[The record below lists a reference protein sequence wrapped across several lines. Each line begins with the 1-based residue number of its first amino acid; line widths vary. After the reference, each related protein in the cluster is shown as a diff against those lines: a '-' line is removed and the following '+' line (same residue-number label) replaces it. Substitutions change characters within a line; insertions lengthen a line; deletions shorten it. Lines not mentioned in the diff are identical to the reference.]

1 MRVLKAEIIATGS
14 ELLWDGLTET
24 NSVYLADRLIE
35 LGFDPIHK
43 SVVGDEERSMTEVIR
58 QAASRAPVV
67 VITGGLGPTED
78 DLTKKVVSRIA
89 GRRLILQEKLLEPL
103 RKRFEERGQAM
114 PAQVTRQALMPAR
127 SIVVPNPMGSAPG
140 LILHWENSYLICLPG
155 VPHEM
160 RPMYEA
166 TVRPFLMQ
174 RFPSRPWNE
183 LHSFRTYGLM
193 ESGVNERLAD
203 LMIGHR
209 QVRIGMTAKPTGVD
223 VRIVGTGR
231 NKEEVRVL
239 LEGLLQKVEERLAD
253 VLYGRGRDEME
264 AVVGR
269 LLRDRQMKLAVA
281 ESCTGGLI
289 GHRLTQVPGSSDYLD
304 RIEVCY
310 SNRAKVEALGVPSD
324 LIEANGAVSA
334 PVVAAMARGVRR
346 RAGTD
351 FGLAV
356 TGIAGPGGGTAD
368 KPVGLV
374 YFGLDDGREV
384 RTTFARFSGDRS
396 AIKLRASQHALDLVR
411 RALVGATPASH
422 LR

>member
-1 MRVLKAEIIATGS
+1 MKILKAEIVATGS
-14 ELLWDGLTET
+14 ELLWDGRTEA

-35 LGFDPIHK
+35 LGFEPIHK
-43 SVVGDEERSMTEVIR
+43 SVVGDEERWMTEVIR
-58 QAASRAPVV
+58 QAAARAPVV

-103 RKRFEERGQAM
+103 RKRFAERGVAM
-114 PAQVTRQALMPAR
+114 PAQIARQALMPAR
-127 SIVVPNPMGSAPG
+127 STAIPNPAGSAPG

-155 VPHEM
+155 VPREM
-160 RPMYEA
+160 RSMYEA
-166 TVRPFLMQ
+166 TVRPFLEQ

-183 LHSFRTYGLM
+183 MHTFRTYGQM
-193 ESGVNERLAD
+193 ESAVNERLAD

-209 QVRIGMTAKPTGVD
+209 QVRFGLTANPTGVD

-231 NKEEVRVL
+231 NKEEVRIL
-239 LEGLLQKVEERLAD
+239 LEGLLQKVEERLGD
-253 VLYGRGRDEME
+253 ILYARGRDELE

-269 LLRDRQMKLAVA
+269 LLREQRRKLAVA

-304 RIEVCY
+304 RVVVCY
-310 SNRAKVEALGVPSD
+310 SNHAKTEILGVPSD
-324 LIEANGAVSA
+324 VIEANGAVSA
-334 PVVAAMARGVRR
+334 PVAAAMARGVRR
-346 RAGTD
+346 RAGTE

-356 TGIAGPGGGTAD
+356 TGIAGPGGGSPE

-374 YFGLDDGREV
+374 FFGLDDGHEV
-384 RTTFARFSGDRS
+384 RTTFTRFSGDRT
-396 AIKLRASQHALDLVR
+396 AIKLRASQHALDLLR
-411 RALVGATPASH
+411 RALLGGKSATPH
-422 LR
+422 R

>member
-1 MRVLKAEIIATGS
+1 MKTLSAEIIATGS
-14 ELLWDGLTET
+14 ELLWDGLTDT

-35 LGFDPIHK
+35 LGFEPIHK
-43 SVVGDEERSMTEVIR
+43 SVVGDEERRMMEVIR
-58 QAASRAPVV
+58 QAAERAPVV
-67 VITGGLGPTED
+67 LITGGLGPTED

-89 GRRLILQEKLLEPL
+89 GRRLVLQEKLLDDL
-103 RKRFEERGQAM
+103 RKRFAERAQAM
-114 PAQVTRQALMPAR
+114 PVQVERQALMPAR
-127 SIVVPNPMGSAPG
+127 SVVIPNPAGSAPG

-160 RPMYEA
+160 RSMYEA
-166 TVRPFLMQ
+166 TVGPFLQQ

-183 LHSFRTYGLM
+183 LHLFRTYGLM

-203 LMIGHR
+203 LMIGHPR
-209 QVRIGMTAKPTGVD
+209 VRIGLTAKPVGVD
-223 VRIVGTGR
+223 VRILGSGR
-231 NKEEVRVL
+231 NREEVRVL
-239 LEGLLQKVEERLAD
+239 LEGLLQKVEERLSD
-253 VLYGRGRDEME
+253 VLYVRGRDEME

-269 LLRDRQMKLAVA
+269 LLKERRMRLAVA

-289 GHRLTQVPGSSDYLD
+289 GHRLTNVPGSSDYLD
-304 RIEVCY
+304 RVEVCY
-310 SNRAKVEALGVPSD
+310 SNRAKIEALGVPSE

-334 PVVAAMARGVRR
+334 PVAAAMAQGVRR

-351 FGLAV
+351 FGLSV
-356 TGIAGPGGGTAD
+356 TGIAGPGGGTPE

-384 RTTFARFSGDRS
+384 RTSFARFSGDR
-396 AIKLRASQHALDLVR
+396 AAVKLRASQHALDLLR
-411 RALVGATPASH
+411 RVLAGPSHASP